1 MKVSLG
7 KIEYRCTSP
16 LSRVQVYLATC
27 VFLIR
32 TNQRQSQVA
41 GSSKNV
47 NNRYEMADR
56 LSDVDRFNNFL
67 QILMRCCVKVMRK
80 LLSKLVQTLGYPYV
94 DRFLSKEK
102 THIQRM
108 SYASSPNIQAIL
120 FPDTPT
126 DIEQWDFSLLNCILN
141 LIQRKII
148 IQEFGNPIDPV
159 LEKNKA
165 QVTSTP
171 KGRAYETTLYPTLGR
186 PTDTNKWSMPVCS
199 CLLSVLSPKP
209 QTLLV
214 TILESLDDIR
224 ELRNRIC
231 HPKNPAMTSSD
242 YERQMPVLK
251 TFIDEALAYLG
262 DDAVESEVKTEMCD
276 IENGKMKTFLL
287 IDQSHLQQSYDN
299 DRDIIQRLDNI
310 EKAVKDMPSQGE
322 LNLLVFF
329 GRLAKEQ
336 KELLYASYIET
347 FNECL
352 KSSLPEAEE
361 NEELTQR
368 ITLASCMAW
377 RILDNPYEG
386 RRVLGVRRKCI
397 EVQIGFDNVVCMW
410 SFIKDFLNGRLES
423 AFEPMQTLLRRQE
436 GFEKLELTVNV
447 PDIFSVLMQI
457 GEAVEMDIG
466 SVMYMLELFSDVSNR
481 RTQTSQEEVQN
492 VSTQTGPI
500 KPDGPEETLV
510 EETDRLVV
518 AKSKTFSEGFSFDE
532 FGKRVMTST
541 SQEYEKA
548 IEKITIDGPEQQVK
562 PLQMEGSKQPVEEC
576 MIDESS
582 GHSLTASEY
591 EKSMTYFSTD
601 TSEINKEL
609 VSRFCEPCLQDKIK
623 NQCVVKCKE
632 CDEFLCS
639 DCARVHGNMKMTRN
653 HILIAKQSD
662 DLGSLSFIPAPT
674 QDLTRLT
681 FTQAPAISVKSPSD
695 PKDCILTSML
705 LLPENRLLLTD
716 LGNHKVKLL
725 DLQTNILVSQVSVM
739 PGAPLDMCLL
749 PVDRVA
755 VSLDDGSI
763 RFLKTRELLSL
774 GDSIKVAIDCRG
786 IGYYN
791 DRLIASFSSGKVKMM
806 DMAGEVITMIY
817 RDDSGKPVFS
827 NPRYLIVVLHEYQ
840 KAAIYVSD
848 CGKHNITK
856 LDIDL
861 NILQIFHDPAL
872 RGPQCITA
880 VGNQLLI
887 CGRNSDNIISLEL
900 SSDQMT
906 QLLGQKEDIHR
917 PISVCYSQ
925 QQKRLYVSDAY
936 GLSELNRPIQVFSGN
951 EQITDSHAS

>member
-1 MKVSLG
+1 
-7 KIEYRCTSP
+7 
-16 LSRVQVYLATC
+16 
-27 VFLIR
+27 
-32 TNQRQSQVA
+32 
-41 GSSKNV
+41 
-47 NNRYEMADR
+47 MADR

-67 QILMRCCVKVMRK
+67 QTLMRCCVKVMRK

-214 TILESLDDIR
+214 TIMESLDDIR
-224 ELRNRIC
+224 ELRNRLC

-242 YERQMPVLK
+242 YERQMPVLR

-310 EKAVKDMPSQGE
+310 EKAVKDMPSQ
-322 LNLLVFF
+322 
-329 GRLAKEQ
+329 
-336 KELLYASYIET
+336 
-347 FNECL
+347 
-352 KSSLPEAEE
+352 
-361 NEELTQR
+361 
-368 ITLASCMAW
+368 
-377 RILDNPYEG
+377 EG

-466 SVMYMLELFSDVSNR
+466 SVI
-481 RTQTSQEEVQN
+481 
-492 VSTQTGPI
+492 TQTGPI
-500 KPDGPEETLV
+500 KPDGPEETVV

-548 IEKITIDGPEQQVK
+548 VEKITIDGPVQQVK

-591 EKSMTYFSTD
+591 EKSMAYFSTD
-601 TSEINKEL
+601 MSEINKEL

-639 DCARVHGNMKMTRN
+639 DCARVHGNMKMTKN

-774 GDSIKVAIDCRG
+774 GDSIKVDIDCRG

-856 LDIDL
+856 LDMDL

>member
-1 MKVSLG
+1 
-7 KIEYRCTSP
+7 
-16 LSRVQVYLATC
+16 
-27 VFLIR
+27 
-32 TNQRQSQVA
+32 
-41 GSSKNV
+41 
-47 NNRYEMADR
+47 MADR

-322 LNLLVFF
+322 
-329 GRLAKEQ
+329 
-336 KELLYASYIET
+336 
-347 FNECL
+347 
-352 KSSLPEAEE
+352 
-361 NEELTQR
+361 
-368 ITLASCMAW
+368 
-377 RILDNPYEG
+377 
-386 RRVLGVRRKCI
+386 
-397 EVQIGFDNVVCMW
+397 
-410 SFIKDFLNGRLES
+410 
-423 AFEPMQTLLRRQE
+423 
-436 GFEKLELTVNV
+436 
-447 PDIFSVLMQI
+447 
-457 GEAVEMDIG
+457 AVEMDIG
-466 SVMYMLELFSDVSNR
+466 SVI
-481 RTQTSQEEVQN
+481 
-492 VSTQTGPI
+492 TQTGPI